1 MGVGKGLC
9 GGVLRGLCDRSTPPC
24 PSVAGVSV
32 SFYEVLGEEGEER
45 AMLGKRTCKCILVQ
59 VYLVTGVETHNES
72 SGIKRSY

>member
-1 MGVGKGLC
+1 VVFCGVCVIEAHLLAP
-9 GGVLRGLCDRSTPPC
+9 VWQVYP
-24 PSVAGVSV
+24 